1 VEVMPEM
8 SIERVLVLLLLVA
21 IVIFV
26 VERLL

>member
-8 SIERVLVLLLLVA
+8 TIERVLVLLLLVA